1 MVFQEMELKDV
12 MASRVIQVQEE
23 TQESR
28 EERVALDP
36 REMTETQVTLGWI
49 MTSPEI
55 LVLRGPRAT
64 GDQRAGRDHLAHL
77 ALPVLMNVRYSTL
90 S

>member
-36 REMTETQVTLGWI
+36 REMTETQVTLGRI
-49 MTSPEI
+49 MTSSE
-55 LVLRGPRAT
+55 
-64 GDQRAGRDHLAHL
+64 
-77 ALPVLMNVRYSTL
+77 N
-90 S
+90 